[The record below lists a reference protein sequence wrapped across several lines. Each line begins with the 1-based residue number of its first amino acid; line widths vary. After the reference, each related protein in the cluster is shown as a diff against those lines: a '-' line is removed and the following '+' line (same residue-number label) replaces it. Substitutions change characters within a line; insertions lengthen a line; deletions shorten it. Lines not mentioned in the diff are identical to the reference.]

1 MQLTLRQPD
10 YGHTTNTGAS
20 RRPEA
25 QSSTL
30 RQSVRREHTPAKAHA
45 HVHVTRSS
53 QPEHGARRHRNPGH
67 RLAAAAAANSPSAGG
82 ATPCATLC
90 TGPDS
95 TSLGRSTARRSPSV
109 ATTEQDRRPTCLP
122 KGQRSAASAGQPQPA
137 RKPTPA
143 GSCPNRHHSAVIT
156 VPSQLLT
163 SDRARLAS
171 PADPIRRAHRGQI
184 GGRPRAVRRRPLTL
198 LRASRPRSFAW
209 WEGCVMRA
217 EDQP

>member
-82 ATPCATLC
+82 AAPCATLC

-95 TSLGRSTARRSPSV
+95 IHQPAWVAALPGARHPWPQPSRIDGRLASRRGRGR
-109 ATTEQDRRPTCLP
+109 RRPQASLSP
-122 KGQRSAASAGQPQPA
+122 HASQRQQGLAQAA
-137 RKPTPA
+137 
-143 GSCPNRHHSAVIT
+143 IT
-156 VPSQLLT
+156 VPSSQCRH
-163 SDRARLAS
+163 SSS
-171 PADPIRRAHRGQI
+171 PAIEHA
-184 GGRPRAVRRRPLTL
+184 
-198 LRASRPRSFAW
+198 
-209 WEGCVMRA
+209 
-217 EDQP
+217 